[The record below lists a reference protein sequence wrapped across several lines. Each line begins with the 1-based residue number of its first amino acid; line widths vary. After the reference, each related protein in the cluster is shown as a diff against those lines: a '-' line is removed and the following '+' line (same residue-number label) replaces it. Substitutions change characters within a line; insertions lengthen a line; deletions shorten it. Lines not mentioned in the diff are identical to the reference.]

1 MDSSRSTDHTHQ
13 SMATSI
19 GYRLGQ
25 QTLVVI
31 VEGFISVL
39 AWLLGMTLVPGLV
52 RKMDGI
58 ELCDAYEALESVV
71 LGIKSPTQVFFSP
84 YPRPLEPYQYS

>member
-1 MDSSRSTDHTHQ
+1 MDSNRSTDHTHQ
-13 SMATSI
+13 SMAASI

-39 AWLLGMTLVPGLV
+39 AWLLGMTLVSGLV

-58 ELCDAYEALESVV
+58 ELYGACEALESIV
-71 LGIKSPTQVFFSP
+71 LGITSPTQVFFSP
-84 YPRPLEPYQYS
+84 FPRPPEPSQCS